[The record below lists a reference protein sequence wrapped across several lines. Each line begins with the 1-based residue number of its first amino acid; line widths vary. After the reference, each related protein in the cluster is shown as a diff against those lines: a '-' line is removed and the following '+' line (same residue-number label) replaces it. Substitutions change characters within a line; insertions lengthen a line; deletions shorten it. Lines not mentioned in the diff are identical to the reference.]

1 MPPMWNPVQ
10 KLLHNEPV
18 RAKTPPALP
27 LRRSALA
34 LSEMKIG
41 SIVRF
46 AIDCPLPPFTGKRA
60 TVVAQREY
68 RFGDDSIK
76 SHVLNFGDGPN
87 YTLTIAEDSQG
98 NYLALSRALDIAA
111 QDSWFGRDAL
121 SFFKEKSSAKTIR
134 CKIDLMEEGAWA
146 AARYSKS
153 VDWVEGTLNNGTGR
167 TRRVH
172 YNLLV
177 NESGEKALE
186 IEHDDESD
194 ASRVYVTVYRPI
206 SDLAAIESGKVPIKT
221 EAAPVTEPPL
231 FKEPVMP
238 AAQPKARPDFRRI
251 SEAEGEEIHIPRTA
265 NRPTLVTPEPAV
277 EEFALPAFLTAETG
291 NYLSLDEVIP
301 PEPERVRVGLMAART
316 LIDRALSRNARVR
329 DVLREMVGLDS
340 ALAEEVIFELPL
352 SDNDYRILAM
362 RYRLRP
368 DHRDEIRTRLEEE
381 LKTQL
386 GVK

>member
-1 MPPMWNPVQ
+1 MWNPVQ
-10 KLLHNEPV
+10 KLLQNEPA
-18 RAKTPPALP
+18 RAQTPPALP

-34 LSEMKIG
+34 LSDLKIG
-41 SIVRF
+41 SLVRF

-68 RFGDDSIK
+68 RFGDDQIK
-76 SHVLNFGDGPN
+76 SHVLDFGSGAH

-98 NYLALSRALDIAA
+98 NYLALSRALDAAA
-111 QDSWFGRDAL
+111 QDAWFGRDAL
-121 SFFKEKSSAKTIR
+121 SFFKEQSSAKTIR

-153 VDWVEGTLNNGTGR
+153 VDWVEGTLTSGGGR
-167 TRRVH
+167 PRKVH

-186 IEHDDESD
+186 IECDEEAGS
-194 ASRVYVTVYRPI
+194 SRVYVTVYRPI
-206 SDLAAIESGKVPIKT
+206 SDLAAIETGKPAAKVD
-221 EAAPVTEPPL
+221 AAPTAEPPL
-231 FKEPVMP
+231 FKEPVVP
-238 AAQPKARPDFRRI
+238 PAQPKARPDFRRT
-251 SEAEGEEIHIPRTA
+251 SEMEGGEIHIPRTA
-265 NRPTLVTPEPAV
+265 NRPVLVTPEPA
-277 EEFALPAFLTAETG
+277 EEAQAKLPAFLVAETG

-301 PEPERVRVGLMAART
+301 PEPERVRVGLVAARS
-316 LIDRALSRNARVR
+316 LIDRALARNARVR

-352 SDNDYRILAM
+352 SDADYRILAM

-368 DHRDEIRTRLEEE
+368 DHRDEIRARLEED
-381 LKTQL
+381 LKMQL